1 MRSGAMIARRRF
13 LELAGAATA
22 WPLIANA
29 QAPENTVI
37 GLLSA
42 SYAGAEP
49 HLADAI
55 RRGLQQVGF
64 VEGQNLTIEFRY
76 ADTKFDR
83 LPALAAEL
91 VARPVAAII
100 CSGNLAALAAKKAT
114 ATIPIIFNTAGEPV
128 AVGLLSGL
136 NRPGSNVTGFGFFSG
151 SLASKRLSLLRE
163 VAPKPQTIAVLLDPN
178 SPFYAS
184 QRKETQDAARA
195 LGLKLL
201 LLPAGNDRDIEAAF
215 KAMDKQKSSALLVSA
230 SPYFH
235 LGSSQPDRR
244 PCRAHRHPGDLL
256 PARMGDGRRADELR
270 PGPAG
275 NLPAGRRLHR
285 KDPQGR
291 AAGRPAGRTSRR
303 TSNLRSIPAPQGR
316 SDSMFRRACSLSP
329 IPSSPELRL
338 AAPRDQSQTWMRG
351 RTQRKPSQ
359 TGWPRVQ

>member
-1 MRSGAMIARRRF
+1 MCSGPMIARRRF

-42 SYAGAEP
+42 SSAGAEP

-55 RRGLQQVGF
+55 RSGLQQVGF
-64 VEGQNLTIEFRY
+64 VEGQNLTVESRY

-230 SPYFH
+230 SPFFTW
-235 LGSSQPDRR
+235 DRR
-244 PCRAHRHPGDLL
+244 SQIVDLAARTAIPAIYSL
-256 PARMGDGRRADELR
+256 REWVMAGGLMSYGPDLQETYRLVGVYTGKILKGVRPDDLPVEHLSHFELTINSGTARTLGLDVPARLLALADTVI
-270 PGPAG
+270 G
-275 NLPAGRRLHR
+275 
-285 KDPQGR
+285 
-291 AAGRPAGRTSRR
+291 
-303 TSNLRSIPAPQGR
+303 
-316 SDSMFRRACSLSP
+316 
-329 IPSSPELRL
+329 
-338 AAPRDQSQTWMRG
+338 
-351 RTQRKPSQ
+351 
-359 TGWPRVQ
+359 